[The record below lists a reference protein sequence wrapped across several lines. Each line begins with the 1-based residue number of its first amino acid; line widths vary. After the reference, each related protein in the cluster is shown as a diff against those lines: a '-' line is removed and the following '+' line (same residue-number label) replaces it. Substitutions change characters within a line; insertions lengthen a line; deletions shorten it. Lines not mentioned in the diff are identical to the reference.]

1 VSARPLLFLLAAG
14 CLLEITPQRV
24 CAQITPLLEES
35 LPPPGDPTVEID
47 EDLLGLKSPSSP
59 ATTDRGKRASA
70 AAAYAL
76 GLRLEN
82 EGQLKQALQRFRQAA
97 EDDPLY
103 VPTLARVGLVLL
115 KLKQPREALTWTES
129 AFKRHPGSGELM
141 ALLAVIHGE
150 LKNPHEAE
158 KWAQRSITANPELVA
173 NYAILVQQAA
183 SRGETSRVR
192 ELFEMSKKIH
202 SEHASFYA
210 RLASIWI
217 QLLPADGK
225 TLPSQAAREVA
236 PFLEKAAALEP
247 DNLLL
252 TLSLGQAAFM
262 GGDYAVA
269 KTYFEKVEK
278 KRPALP
284 VLLQR
289 LAECCLRLGLYAE
302 AIVRLEKLW
311 ELYPTR
317 HSILPVLGELHGK
330 LNQWPQAVEKYQQAV
345 LFSPRD
351 PKIDFAL
358 AEAQM
363 KANDLQA
370 SRATLQQGI
379 KNYPRMSAFPYLMA
393 IVLFLNDE
401 YPASHEAY
409 VKAETL
415 SLANHDG
422 LLNRDFYFRKA
433 MAAEKAGQWDAME
446 SDLRRCLELNPNDHE
461 SMNFLGY
468 AWAERNQRLGEAEK
482 LIRRAVEMQPT
493 NGAYL
498 DSLGWVYFQQGQ
510 YQKARAYLA
519 RAVEKMPDDPV
530 VLEHLGDAWSKLGK
544 KAKALECWT
553 KALEKSENP
562 EVLRQKIKDAG

>member
-1 VSARPLLFLLAAG
+1 VFARPLLFLLAAG
-14 CLLEITPQRV
+14 CLLEITPQRA
-24 CAQITPLLEES
+24 CAQIPPLLQEG
-35 LPPPGDPTVEID
+35 LPPPGDPTAEID
-47 EDLLGLKSPSSP
+47 EDLLGLKNPPSAGS
-59 ATTDRGKRASA
+59 TDRSKRASA

-76 GLRLEN
+76 GLRLET
-82 EGQLKQALQRFRQAA
+82 EGKLKQALQRFRQAS
-97 EDDPLY
+97 EDDPQY

-115 KLKQPREALTWTES
+115 KLKQPQEALTWTES

-150 LKNPHEAE
+150 LKNPDEAE
-158 KWAQRSITANPELVA
+158 KWAHRSITANPELIA
-173 NYAILVQQAA
+173 NYAILVQQAV
-183 SRGETSRVR
+183 SRGQTSRVR
-192 ELFEMSKKIH
+192 ELFELSKKIP
-202 SEHASFYA
+202 SQQASFYA

-217 QLLPADGK
+217 QLLPSDGK

-236 PFLEKAAALEP
+236 PFLEKAANLEP

-262 GGDYAVA
+262 GGDYRVA
-269 KTYFEKVEK
+269 KSYFEKVEK
-278 KRPALP
+278 KRPSLP

-289 LAECCLRLGLYAE
+289 LAECCLRLGLHAE

-317 HSILPVLGELHGK
+317 HNILPVIGELHGK

-345 LFSPRD
+345 LFTPRD

-370 SRATLQQGI
+370 SQATLEQATR
-379 KNYPRMSAFPYLMA
+379 NYPRMSAFPYLQA

-401 YPASHEAY
+401 YEASHDAY
-409 VKAETL
+409 LKAEAL
-415 SLANHDG
+415 SLANQDG

-433 MAAEKAGQWDAME
+433 MAAEKAGKADAME
-446 SDLRRCLELNPNDHE
+446 ADLRRCLALNPDDHE
-461 SMNFLGY
+461 SLNFLGY
-468 AWAERNQRLGEAEK
+468 ALAEKNIRLVEAEK
-482 LIRRAVEMQPT
+482 LIQRAVEMQPT

-498 DSLGWVYFQQGQ
+498 DSLGWVHFQQGN
-510 YQKARAYLA
+510 YKKARAYLA

-544 KAKALECWT
+544 KTQAVECWK
-553 KALEKSENP
+553 KAVEHSENP
-562 EVLRQKIKDAG
+562 EGLRRKIQESS